1 MDDIIVIGI
10 NKKFIQQLIGDLHTI
25 FSLKDFDDINYFFG
39 IQIQHNRDSL
49 HLNQHKHVMSLVTES
64 GITSYKPLPTLMSL
78 TTQVSK
84 YDSDPLDDS
93 TLYRQL
99 VGDL

>member
-1 MDDIIVIGI
+1 
-10 NKKFIQQLIGDLHTI
+10 
-25 FSLKDFDDINYFFG
+25 
-39 IQIQHNRDSL
+39 
-49 HLNQHKHVMSLVTES
+49 MSLVTES